1 MPNDPWMPRPAGN
14 PAGTTEHCGPWVR
27 DGFVSV
33 QVNVDANG
41 CNIVGDAANEPS
53 IAIDAVNPNNIVIGW
68 RQFDTILSDFRQ
80 AGWGYS
86 HDAGRTWTFPGVLE
100 PGVFRTDPVLDS
112 DAEGNLYYLSMV
124 TDADITFVYC
134 DLWKSADGGVT
145 WGRPVYAY
153 GGDKPW
159 FAIDKTPGPGHGNLY
174 AAWDYYSCCGNRVFT
189 RSTNGGGSFMPP
201 TTLPGEPIFGTVA
214 VGPDG
219 EVYISG
225 VTAKVLKSLNAR
237 DAGVTPTFMY
247 LGDVALGGS
256 YTGWGGPNPGGLLG
270 QSWIACDHSGGSS
283 RGYVYVLTSV
293 RPDALGDPLDVMFA
307 RSVDGGT
314 SWSRPVRVNDD
325 PRDNGAWQWFGTLAV
340 APNGRI
346 DVVWND
352 TRNDPTAT
360 FSELYY
366 SFSINAG
373 RTWARNVAVSLPF
386 NHYLGYPQQSKLGD
400 YYHMISD
407 DLGASVAYAATFNGE
422 QDVYFLRVPF
432 DCNGNGLPD
441 SDEILDGALA
451 DVDENLIPDECESD
465 IDNDG
470 LMDRYDPDIDND
482 GVANYDDRCPFG
494 PPGVRARTDG
504 SPYGDGDG
512 NCSVDL
518 ADYRWYQSV
527 YACFSTSGP
536 FVPSPNRVCRGGVD
550 FDADGDVDLQDV
562 AVFQRIF
569 GLSGG

>member
-1 MPNDPWMPRPAGN
+1 M
-14 PAGTTEHCGPWVR
+14 
-27 DGFVSV
+27 

-41 CNIVGDAANEPS
+41 CNTVGDAANEPS
-53 IAIDAVNPNNIVIGW
+53 IAIDSTDPNNIVIGW
-68 RQFDTILSDFRQ
+68 RQFDTVLSNFRQ

-100 PGVFRTDPVLDS
+100 PGIFRTDPVLDS
-112 DAEGNLYYLSMV
+112 DAEGNIYYLSMV
-124 TDADITFVYC
+124 SDADISFVYC

-145 WGRPVYAY
+145 WSQPVYAY

-159 FAIDKTPGPGHGNLY
+159 FAIDRTFGPGHGNLY
-174 AAWDYYSCCGNRVFT
+174 AVWDYYSCCGNQIFT
-189 RSTNGGGSFMPP
+189 RSTDAGASFMPP
-201 TTLPGEPIFGTVA
+201 TTLPGDPIFGTVA

-237 DAGVTPTFMY
+237 DAGVTPTFTF

-256 YTGWGGPNPGGLLG
+256 YAGWAGPNPGGLLG
-270 QSWIACDHSGGSS
+270 QSWIACDHSSGYS
-283 RGYVYVLTSV
+283 RGNVYVLASV
-293 RPDALGDPLDVMFA
+293 RPDAGGDPLDVMFA
-307 RSVDGGT
+307 RSLDGGT
-314 SWSRPVRVNDD
+314 SWSPPVRVNDD
-325 PRDNGAWQWFGTLAV
+325 PRDNEAWQWFGTMSV

-352 TRNDPTAT
+352 TRNDPMAT
-360 FSELYY
+360 FSELHY
-366 SFSINAG
+366 SFSVDLG

-386 NHYLGYPQQSKLGD
+386 NHHLGYPQQYKLGD

-407 DLGASVAYAATFNGE
+407 DLGDSVAYAATFNGE

-441 SDEILDGALA
+441 SDEILAGALA
-451 DVDENLIPDECESD
+451 DVDENFIADECEPD

-482 GVANYDDRCPFG
+482 GVANHDDRCPFG
-494 PPGVRARTDG
+494 PPGVRVRTDG
-504 SPYGDGDG
+504 SPYGDEDG

-527 YACFSTSGP
+527 FACFSTSGP
-536 FVPSPNRVCRGGVD
+536 FVPSPNRVCRQGVD
-550 FDADGDVDLQDV
+550 FDADGDVDLRDF
-562 AVFQRIF
+562 AIFQQAF
-569 GLSGG
+569 GLIGR